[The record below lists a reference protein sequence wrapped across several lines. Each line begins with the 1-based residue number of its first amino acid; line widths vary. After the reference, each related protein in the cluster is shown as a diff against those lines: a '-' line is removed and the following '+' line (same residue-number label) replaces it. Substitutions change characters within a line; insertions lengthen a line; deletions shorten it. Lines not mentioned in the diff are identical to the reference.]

1 MTSLA
6 GASVTLL
13 NRKDLVEQEVDELL
27 GQNVSGLERNV
38 ITFVEQKINGST
50 KDFVNNIIEWK
61 LNDLFEQKRKW
72 PRWTKTLM
80 NSLNKNVNVLVEQNI
95 NDIKQSINDL
105 VVQKS

>member
-61 LNDLFEQKRKW
+61 LNDLFEQKRK
-72 PRWTKTLM
+72 
-80 NSLNKNVNVLVEQNI
+80 
-95 NDIKQSINDL
+95 
-105 VVQKS
+105 